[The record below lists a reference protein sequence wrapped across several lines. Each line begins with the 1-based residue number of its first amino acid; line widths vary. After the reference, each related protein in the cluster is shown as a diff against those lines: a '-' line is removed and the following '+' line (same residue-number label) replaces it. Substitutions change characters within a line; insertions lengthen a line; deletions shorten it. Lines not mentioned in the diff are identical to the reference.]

1 MESLLTEGVS
11 VKEEIEV
18 IMFVLFIGSHNVK
31 LISFR
36 VIVTI
41 TIIFIIYFA
50 SILSMWFSQSYF
62 FTFINEQDFG
72 FFERSWFFS
81 VIQGSCLLKG
91 LSIFVIWWFLAVFFT
106 WFFYLFI
113 IILHWILCIFLHLIK
128 FCFEFSLVFF

>member
-81 VIQGSCLLKG
+81 VIQGSCLLKS
-91 LSIFVIWWFLAVFFT
+91 LSIFVIWWFLVVLFT
-106 WFFYLFI
+106 LFFYLFI